1 MESILEKLNHDESKD
16 KEHDDDNNEN
26 DDSSDEGEQPNIPLA
41 GGAAFISPTTQIP
54 ENLTSDVDEE
64 EEEHGIMKKREN
76 QVILERSSVPSGSA
90 VSKII

>member
-16 KEHDDDNNEN
+16 KEHDDDDKEN

-41 GGAAFISPTTQIP
+41 GGAVLLFPTTQIP

-64 EEEHGIMKKREN
+64 EEEHGIMKKGEN
-76 QVILERSSVPSGSA
+76 QVILERSVPYGSA
-90 VSKII
+90 VSKILQ